1 MDSGSAEIVVDCG
14 VFRIYSDGRVERFA
28 GMETVPAGFDADTGV
43 TSKDVVIDAA
53 TGVATRLYLPA
64 IHTAPSSPQSD
75 DNDSNSATAKLP
87 ILVVFHGGFFVM
99 GSPADPDFHRYMN
112 SLVASARVVAV
123 SVGYRLAPEHP
134 LPAAYGDSW
143 TALNWAVSGAADPW
157 LSAHGDPGRVF
168 VAGGSAGANIAH
180 NMAIAAGLSGLHA
193 AEQPPPPRVEGVL
206 LLHPSFAGEQRME
219 EEEDGFWQ
227 ANKRRWEAI
236 FPGARDGLDDPRI
249 NPMAAGPPSL
259 AKLVGERL
267 LVCTASEDPRA
278 PRGRAYCEAVR
289 ASGWR
294 GKVEWFESQ
303 DEGHA
308 FFVSGHDSP
317 EAVALMDRVGAFIA
331 GH

>member
-1 MDSGSAEIVVDCG
+1 MDSGSTEIVVDCG
-14 VFRIYSDGRVERFA
+14 FFRIYSDGRVERFA

-43 TSKDVVIDAA
+43 TSKDVVIDAN

-64 IHTAPSSPQSD
+64 IHTAPSPPQSD
-75 DNDSNSATAKLP
+75 DN
-87 ILVVFHGGFFVM
+87 
-99 GSPADPDFHRYMN
+99 GSHHLF
-112 SLVASARVVAV
+112 ARVVAV

-134 LPAAYGDSW
+134 LPAAYEDSW
-143 TALNWAVSGAADPW
+143 AALNWAVSRADPW

-180 NMAIAAGLSGLHA
+180 NMAIAAGASGLRA
-193 AEQPPPPRVEGVL
+193 AEQEPPPRVEGVL

-227 ANKRRWEAI
+227 ANKRRWGAI

-249 NPMAAGPPSL
+249 NPMAAGAPSL

-278 PRGRAYCEAVR
+278 PRGRAYCEAAR

-303 DEGHA
+303 NEGHA
-308 FFVSGHDSP
+308 FFVAGHGSP
-317 EAVALMDRVGAFIA
+317 EAVALMDRVVAFIA